1 MKTKKGLSTKR
12 MLSNNFFLLRLMFQ
26 GTPFYAFSI
35 VVEAIRH
42 NLVNFLEQTIC
53 VYLIL
58 DVIETKKPYTKVL
71 WVVGLFLLLDF
82 FAAAVSNLYEQKIKL
97 KYLPIAQ
104 KKLKV
109 QGSRLE
115 I

>member
-1 MKTKKGLSTKR
+1 MKTKKNISTKR

-58 DVIETKKPYTKVL
+58 DVIETRKSYTKVL
-71 WVVGLFLLLDF
+71 WVVGLFLLLDLIVYF
-82 FAAAVSNLYEQKIKL
+82 FLLYISHLLPHLYNLKIL
-97 KYLPIAQ
+97 LDF
-104 KKLKV
+104 
-109 QGSRLE
+109 
-115 I
+115 

>member
-1 MKTKKGLSTKR
+1 MKTKKRLSTKR

-82 FAAAVSNLYEQKIKL
+82 FQYFSFYPLNTIGLLIFEMEFQ
-97 KYLPIAQ
+97 
-104 KKLKV
+104 
-109 QGSRLE
+109 
-115 I
+115 